1 MKKLRRILK
10 VIKKGIGELKKELLR
25 ENINKG
31 SITAGRPKKE
41 NKKAQVNVKLP
52 PWLNEWMK
60 RQPESKAVLI
70 ETALVSYYQIP
81 KGVQER
87 KK

>member
-1 MKKLRRILK
+1 MKKLKRMVK
-10 VIKKGIGELKKELLR
+10 VIKKGIQELKRELLR
-25 ENINKG
+25 KNIKKG
-31 SITAGRPKKE
+31 SSNAGRPKIK
-41 NKKAQVNVKLP
+41 NKKLQVNVKIP

-81 KGVQER
+81 EGLKET
-87 KK
+87 K

>member
-1 MKKLRRILK
+1 MGKITKMSKILKKSAVDLRKEFMKKE
-10 VIKKGIGELKKELLR
+10 IKKSSS
-25 ENINKG
+25 N
-31 SITAGRPKKE
+31 AGRPKKE
-41 NKKAQVNVKLP
+41 DKKIQINVKVP

-81 KGVQER
+81 ESVTE